1 MFINFLRSLFG
12 LPPRALDADGWEIPG
27 QNINDFEDYLRG
39 LQRNGAVEGLT
50 FEDHEGEIEICFDV
64 DEDME
69 GDIDAVLRDLI
80 QRGLV
85 EDVTPNSSSSD
96 SDTS

>member
-1 MFINFLRSLFG
+1 MFIDFLRSLFG
-12 LPPRALDADGWEIPG
+12 LPPRTLDADGWEIPRQG
-27 QNINDFEDYLRG
+27 VNDFEDYLRG
-39 LQRNGAVEGLT
+39 LQRDGAVEGLT
-50 FEDHEGEIEICFDV
+50 FEDHGGEVEICFDV

-85 EDVTPNSSSSD
+85 EDVTPNSSD